1 MWLGKVAAGIGVG
14 IVGIAV
20 VVAAGLLLTILT
32 AIPTYYLWNWLM
44 PAIFG
49 LKKVTLWQAWG
60 INILTWLLF
69 QDKSTSRCSC
79 EECSRKA
86 DDEEKVIIVPGR

>member
-20 VVAAGLLLTILT
+20 VVAAGLLLTSLT
-32 AIPTYYLWNWLM
+32 AIPTDYLVSWPM
-44 PAIFG
+44 PAAFG
-49 LKKVTLWQAWG
+49 LKMCTLWEGLG
-60 INILTWLLF
+60 IDILAGVLF
-69 QDKSTSRCSC
+69 PDKSTSRCSC